1 MNTLF
6 FVSEKNEN
14 CHISKYII
22 SARFAKRWKRGKN
35 KSRFYSVLPSLPT
48 PPHTPHSPIE
58 AGKKG
63 RRKQK
68 NKGEKERKKKRKWA
82 QRETGAIPTLQ
93 TE

>member
-1 MNTLF
+1 MNTL

-48 PPHTPHSPIE
+48 PPPPPPPHHFPHSMP
-58 AGKKG
+58 
-63 RRKQK
+63 
-68 NKGEKERKKKRKWA
+68 ERKEEKTK
-82 QRETGAIPTLQ
+82 E
-93 TE
+93 

>member
-48 PPHTPHSPIE
+48 PPHPTHRFPHSMP
-58 AGKKG
+58 
-63 RRKQK
+63 
-68 NKGEKERKKKRKWA
+68 ERKEEKTK
-82 QRETGAIPTLQ
+82 E
-93 TE
+93 